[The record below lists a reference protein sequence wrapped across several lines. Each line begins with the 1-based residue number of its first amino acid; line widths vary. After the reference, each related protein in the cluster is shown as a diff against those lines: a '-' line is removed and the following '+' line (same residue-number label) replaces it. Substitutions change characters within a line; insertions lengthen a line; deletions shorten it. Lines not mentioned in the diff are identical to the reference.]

1 MLCDIN
7 NGPPADVHMN
17 IFSGIDVIT
26 NYLMHFNFLQDATL
40 FTLIFFLQSET
51 DLFQFVKIVY
61 EMFR

>member
-7 NGPPADVHMN
+7 NGPPADVHMT

-40 FTLIFFLQSET
+40 FTLIFLPSET
-51 DLFQFVKIVY
+51 DLLQFVKIVY